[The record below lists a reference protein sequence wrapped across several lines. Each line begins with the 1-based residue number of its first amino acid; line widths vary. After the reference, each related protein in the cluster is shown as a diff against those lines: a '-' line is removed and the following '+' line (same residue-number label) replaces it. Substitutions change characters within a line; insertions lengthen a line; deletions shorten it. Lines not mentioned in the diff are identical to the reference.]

1 MTARSTRPESVALSA
16 KREDLTPKPKERRGV
31 RGADP
36 KATISEV
43 RSRGID
49 TSNLSAEEMA
59 LVIDPNKPL
68 TDKQKLFVKFWAEG
82 DSIQGA
88 SRRAGYCDGAQMAYR
103 MVKMPNILKL
113 RDEYAAKYEE
123 AAQMDRKQVME
134 GFKEAIEMAR
144 LMAEPANMIAG
155 WREIGKMCGYYAPVE
170 TRVKVDVTGNLVLD
184 KMNSL
189 TDAELLKIISKGTEY
204 ASPQLLSDETPV
216 GEGD

>member
-36 KATISEV
+36 KATIHEA
-43 RSRGID
+43 RSRGLD
-49 TSNLSAEEMA
+49 TGTIANCEL
-59 LVIDPNKPL
+59 IDPDKPL
-68 TDKQKLFVKFWAEG
+68 TEKQKLFVKFWAEG
-82 DSIQGA
+82 DSIPGA
-88 SRRAGYCDGAQMAYR
+88 SRRAGYADGAQMAYR
-103 MVKMPNILKL
+103 MVHMPNVLALKAK
-113 RDEYAAKYEE
+113 YAAAYEE
-123 AAQMDRKQVME
+123 TAQMDRKQVMD

-170 TRVKVDVTGNLVLD
+170 ARVKVDVSGNIVLD

-189 TDAELLKIISKGTEY
+189 TDAELLKIISQGVSY

-216 GEGD
+216 GEADD